1 MGLEDEKKDLIT
13 REISKFRD
21 THKVVMLSCGQFYGI
36 DINVRQWVTGK
47 FLHLINL
54 FCGYFHFV

>member
-21 THKVVMLSCGQFYGI
+21 THKVVMLSCGQFYDI
-36 DINVRQWVTGK
+36 DINVRQ
-47 FLHLINL
+47 
-54 FCGYFHFV
+54 